1 MWNTVTMSM
10 SIMHKV
16 NLQIYVITPVYAPA
30 LSPIDVMKK
39 RQIELLLKCYN
50 DLSDKEKETVKHIDY
65 AFKRDALCRP
75 YLNPSVI
82 SSVLR
87 QNDHKNAIFRGTIT
101 IPKES
106 IVIDVRSVVVN
117 NKVTIV
123 TEEYIMPGTIITGS
137 GTVNIIPPSQLHV
150 NIGRMR
156 EKGMG
161 EVIIKISMADL

>member
-1 MWNTVTMSM
+1 
-10 SIMHKV
+10 MHKV
-16 NLQIYVITPVYAPA
+16 NLQIYVITPVYSPA
-30 LSPIDVMKK
+30 LSPIDIMKK

-65 AFKRDALCRP
+65 AFKRDALCRS

-87 QNDHKNAIFRGTIT
+87 QNDHKNAIFRGNII

-106 IVIDVRSVVVN
+106 IVVDVRSVVIN
-117 NKVTIV
+117 NKISIV
-123 TEEYIMPGTIITGS
+123 TEEYIMPSTIITGS
-137 GTVNIIPPSQLHV
+137 GTLNIIPPNYIQTH
-150 NIGRMR
+150 IGRMR

-161 EVIIKISMADL
+161 EVIIKFSMADT